1 MSVLIN
7 GKKYSAEYLSEP
19 EDIQRG
25 MMGRD
30 QLNGCMVFNMGGIGH
45 HSFWMKN
52 CKVPLDIIFVLR
64 NKITGIH
71 KDCQPAGQH
80 EMNPKRYTG
89 IGDHVIEFPSGTC
102 SNMKVGDTVNMY
114 LGSPQ
119 NPIKS

>member
-1 MSVLIN
+1 MSVIIN
-7 GKKYSAEYLSEP
+7 NQKYSAEYLSTPKE
-19 EDIQRG
+19 IQRG

-30 QLNGCMVFNMGGIGH
+30 HLDGCMVFNMGKIGH

-52 CKVPLDIIFVLR
+52 CLINLDIVFILNGR
-64 NKITGIH
+64 ISKIH
-71 KDCQPAGQH
+71 LNCEPAGRN
-80 EMNPKRYTG
+80 EMNPKRYSG

-102 SNMKVGDTVNMY
+102 SGMKVGDKVNMY